1 MKTAILYHNKRCG
14 KSRAALLALQE
25 KGFEVR
31 IRYYLEQPLSQKELV
46 ALLKKLQVPAASI
59 VRTKEAHFKSLGD
72 TKKFKELDW
81 IKALVQNPILLERPI
96 IELSSKA
103 WIARSPEALS
113 IL

>member
-1 MKTAILYHNKRCG
+1 MKTAILYHNNRCG

-25 KGFEVR
+25 KGYEVR
-31 IRYYLEQPLSQKELV
+31 IRYYLEQPLSQKELL

-81 IKALVQNPILLERPI
+81 IKAQNPILLERPI

-113 IL
+113 FL